1 MNMKDAVNQLDA
13 AVAIAAVAINT
24 DTTTA
29 SAAIDLQG
37 CEGAL
42 ILIHSGVIAGTTG
55 QNVYTPLITECDTSG
70 GSFTAVADADLI
82 NTEAS
87 AVQDAITDSTVKK
100 IGYKGTKRYIKVS
113 IVSTAFTTAGGIAG
127 AIVLRQVNDLPAA

>member
-1 MNMKDAVNQLDA
+1 MNQKDLVNQMDAV
-13 AVAIAAVAINT
+13 VAIAAVAINT

-29 SAAIDLQG
+29 SAAIDMQG
-37 CEGAL
+37 AEGAL
-42 ILIHSGVIAGTTG
+42 ILMHSGVIAGG
-55 QNVYTPLITECDTSG
+55 DGANVYTPLITECDTSN

-87 AVQDAITDSTVKK
+87 AVLDGDTEGVKK
-100 IGYKGTKRYIKVS
+100 IGYIGTKRYIKVS

-127 AIVLRQVNDLPAA
+127 ALVLRGVNNKPAA